1 MEPNMS
7 DKSFFVVV
15 NSNPETKIL
24 HGLAAGSL
32 VADFWGRVVLV
43 VVEVEEAGVTVL
55 LLVVLVAGTLIIFF
69 FSLEGQAVT

>member
-1 MEPNMS
+1 MS

-55 LLVVLVAGTLIIFF
+55 LLVVLVLVAGTLIIFF